1 MPRVL
6 VCDDYK
12 YVRYLVAELLR
23 STGLKVVCAQTGHDA
38 LGSYLDLRSEP
49 GRLVVWKGWNGQKE
63 TPAIAGVSFS
73 FCRPEL
79 GRITVDGQIHSP
91 FPMGSSTGRTLG
103 QRGYGTNVEAVVA
116 Y

>member
-38 LGSYLDLRSEP
+38 LGSYLDPKIWNRVDLLFGKGGMDKKKPRLLPGFLFPSVVPSLVGSPWVARSIH
-49 GRLVVWKGWNGQKE
+49 LSQWAQV
-63 TPAIAGVSFS
+63 PAA
-73 FCRPEL
+73 PL
-79 GRITVDGQIHSP
+79 GSGA
-91 FPMGSSTGRTLG
+91 MGPTLKP
-103 QRGYGTNVEAVVA
+103 
-116 Y
+116 